1 MASRCSICQHD
12 QKAEIDLLLASGT
25 SIRDTA
31 GQYHLSKSS
40 VSRHK
45 KEHLGGIPAAVAADK
60 KVRSAVDIA
69 KSHAIRE
76 AQGVDVFRR
85 RFEELRQKVDDR
97 LGKAETANDDDLI
110 VKYLREARGLLDL
123 ESKVVL
129 QILGLK
135 DNGDDR
141 LTDEDIQGIL
151 GKVLAVVQ
159 PCSRCFPAIQQLARE
174 ESA

>member
-1 MASRCSICQHD
+1 MSRCSICAHPNHAQ
-12 QKAEIDLLLASGT
+12 IDALLISGT
-25 SIRDTA
+25 SIRDIA

-85 RFEELRQKVDDR
+85 RFEELRAKVDDR
-97 LGKAETANDDDLI
+97 LGKAEIANDDDII

-135 DNGDDR
+135 DNETDR
-141 LTDEDIQGIL
+141 LTDENLQAFL
-151 GKVLAVVQ
+151 ATVLAALK
-159 PCSRCFPAIQQLARE
+159 PFPAALQAVQEAVQ
-174 ESA
+174 